1 MGGEMKFE
9 KLDIGNHVIL
19 RAKLEVDKDNVA
31 LAQVQSAKKAEKVHK
46 DAPSGRRRSVDEV
59 TSQNFLGT
67 LADIVCARL
76 LEGYFKK
83 HSLQIDVARYDDV
96 RTDDFQDHDQ
106 YDIKLSAQGIDYLVE
121 VRSSVCI
128 YLSLESMINRWQI
141 LGPYVSSAKGSTE
154 TAKPFYLRP
163 LFHLSSFEE
172 NKKTNSYQRTSAHEL
187 ISSGDLQLYFVGG
200 ATSAILEERG
210 RNEAGQELKQGK
222 AEFRVL
228 NITDGL
234 DAKEMLE
241 TIGQLAAKELTDDG
255 YDKTET

>member
-1 MGGEMKFE
+1 MKFE
-9 KLDIGNHVIL
+9 KIDIGNHVIL

-31 LAQVQSAKKAEKVHK
+31 LALVQSAQKAEKVHK
-46 DAPSGRRRSVDEV
+46 DAPSGRRRNVDEV
-59 TSQNFLGT
+59 SSQNFLGT
-67 LADIVCARL
+67 LADIVCARI

-83 HSLQIDVARYDDV
+83 HSLQIDVTRYDDV

-106 YDIKLSAQGIDYLVE
+106 YDIKLSTQGIDYLVE

-141 LGPYVSSAKGSTE
+141 LGPYVSSAKGLTE
-154 TAKPFYLRP
+154 AEKPFYLRP

-172 NKKTNSYQRTSAHEL
+172 NKKTNSYQRTDAHEL

-241 TIGQLAAKELTDDG
+241 TIGQLAAKEFTDDG